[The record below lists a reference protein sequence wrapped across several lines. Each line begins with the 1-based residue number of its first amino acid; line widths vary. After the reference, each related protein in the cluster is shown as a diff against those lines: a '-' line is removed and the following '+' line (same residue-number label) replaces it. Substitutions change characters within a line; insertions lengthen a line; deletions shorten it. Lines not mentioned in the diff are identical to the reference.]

1 MDLDEGGTIVEEI
14 KVGEYVRTPQQGY
27 IGKLV
32 EVNENVL
39 NYYKIDV
46 GREIRRIN
54 GMSDNYIYSRDGFG
68 LKHSSNIKDLI
79 QVGDIIIYT
88 INCKIAD
95 IDIVKEHTDARTLK
109 KTLRV
114 GLWSLEQVNI
124 KQILTKERFES
135 ESYRL
140 EE

>member
-14 KVGEYVRTPQQGY
+14 KVGEYVRTPEQGY

-32 EVNENVL
+32 EVNKNVL

-68 LKHSSNIKDLI
+68 LKHSSNVLDLLE
-79 QVGDIIIYT
+79 VGDVVTHGEET
-88 INCKIAD
+88 IFITA
-95 IDIVKEHTDARTLK
+95 
-109 KTLRV
+109 
-114 GLWSLEQVNI
+114 
-124 KQILTKERFES
+124 FES
-135 ESYRL
+135 EEQLDYFINLYKHENLSIKSIVTKEQFALAEYRL